1 MRKGMARLLLLVI
14 IAFAAYS
21 LNQKLDLFPK
31 NEASEVAMQSAEDVE
46 QVTLQK
52 LESSSVEAERPY
64 GKLELDLAA
73 GFKERSDKFSV
84 SYTGDKKKLSDNMT
98 DIIRESLRHDDYSA
112 YILESYIYTI
122 RSWGN
127 KSTISVEAHYRET
140 PEQTAEVDR
149 VIDEALAEILKP
161 NMNDHEKVKAIHD
174 WVVTHVEYDQ
184 SLSYY
189 TAYNAVSLGKAVCQG
204 YTLLGYRMLDKAGI
218 PVLIAEGTV
227 NTGEHA
233 WNMVQL
239 DGIWYHLDLTWDDPV
254 GVQDDRIRYTYY
266 LKTDEEL
273 RADHQWTRDY
283 PEAAVSYADTVET
296 LLQESGEEEALRF
309 NKLKLSIGL
318 HWFDQAHTVS
328 DEEQLR
334 DKIHAAVRSR
344 TTSLEFRYE
353 DSATFPDALKA
364 AFEDVGVAVG
374 YRASYEK
381 LGSDDSLLVNIH
393 LSYK

>member
-1 MRKGMARLLLLVI
+1 MRKGMARLLLLI
-14 IAFAAYS
+14 IIVLAAYS
-21 LNQKLDLFPK
+21 LDQKLDLFPK
-31 NEASEVAMQSAEDVE
+31 LAKSEVAKEPAEGE

-52 LESSSVEAERPY
+52 LDGGNAQTERPY
-64 GKLELDLAA
+64 GKLELELAA
-73 GFKERSDKFSV
+73 GFKERSERFSV
-84 SYTGDKKKLSDNMT
+84 SYTGDKKKLSENMT
-98 DIIRESLRHDDYSA
+98 SIIRDALRHDDYSA

-127 KSTISVEAHYRET
+127 KSTITVEARYRET
-140 PEQTAEVDR
+140 LEQTAEVDR
-149 VIDEALAEILKP
+149 VIDEALAEILRP
-161 NMNDHEKVKAIHD
+161 DMNDHEKVKAIHD

-184 SLSYY
+184 SLNYY

-239 DGIWYHLDLTWDDPV
+239 DGVWYHLDLTWDDPI
-254 GVQDDRIRYTYY
+254 GVEDDRIRYTYY

-273 RADHQWTRDY
+273 RADHQWTRTY
-283 PEAAVSYADTVET
+283 PEAAVSYADTIET
-296 LLQESGEEEALRF
+296 LVQKSGEKDALRY
-309 NKLKLSIGL
+309 NKLKLSLGL
-318 HWFDQAHTVS
+318 HWLDQAHTVT

-334 DKIHAAVRSR
+334 DKIHTAVRSR
-344 TTSLEFRYE
+344 TTNLEFRYK
-353 DSATFPDALKA
+353 DGDAFPEALKA
-364 AFEDVGVAVG
+364 AFDGVGVAVG

-381 LGSDDSLLVNIH
+381 FGSDDSLLVNIH
-393 LSYK
+393 LSYQ